1 MSYCTFH
8 FEEVPVTYKGQTLM
22 ADGSFCVEFD
32 ELDPDPSVGDPGG
45 PEIVDY
51 SDLDITLTSDEG
63 EELYV
68 EDKAERH
75 ELLKQLARK
84 IPEDAVYMAI
94 VESIR

>member
-51 SDLDITLTSDEG
+51 SDLEVTLTLEDG
-63 EELYV
+63 ETLAV
-68 EDKAERH
+68 TDKAERY
-75 ELLKQLARK
+75 ELLKQIARK
-84 IPEDAVYMAI
+84 VPDDAVYMAI